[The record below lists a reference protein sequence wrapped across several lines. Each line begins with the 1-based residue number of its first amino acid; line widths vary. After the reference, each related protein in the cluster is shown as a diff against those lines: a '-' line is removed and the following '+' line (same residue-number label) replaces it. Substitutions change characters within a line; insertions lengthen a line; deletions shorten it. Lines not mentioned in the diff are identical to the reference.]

1 MTPLRM
7 IQTDDFH
14 QLRLH
19 LAASSPMDAIRSL
32 QDNGLADIT
41 FAEPIWLHALW
52 IAPVVAALIVLA
64 GRTIERQVE
73 AFGTRDL
80 RDTLGLTTSPRL
92 TAAVCAAAAWTCIAL
107 GLARPQLDPQPREV
121 VSTGRDVV
129 VVLDVSR
136 SMLAEDIAPNRLERA
151 KIWIGD
157 LAASLP
163 GDRLSLVAFA
173 GSAVVKCPPTL
184 DHGFFRLALDDL
196 DTRSVARGGTMIGDA
211 LRIVL
216 DQIAS
221 DGTGSLDV
229 LLITDGEDQ
238 GSFPIEAAR
247 GIADAGGRIIAI
259 GIGSEH
265 GGSPIPDTSRGGFV
279 EARGEVVRSRLDAAT
294 LADITRATPG
304 GAFLRV
310 GTNAIELDTVFR
322 ELTPPTEVGDATAT
336 RSVTYTEAY
345 QVALLAALALLTLDA
360 LRRGGALR

>member
-1 MTPLRM
+1 MTPLRVT
-7 IQTDDFH
+7 QAGDAH
-14 QLRLH
+14 HLPSL
-19 LAASSPMDAIRSL
+19 LAAASPMDAIRSL
-32 QDNGLADIT
+32 RENGFADIT

-52 IAPVVAALIVLA
+52 LVPVVAALMVLTA
-64 GRTIERQVE
+64 RAMERRVA
-73 AFGTRDL
+73 AFGTQDVR
-80 RDTLGLTTSPRL
+80 TSLGLAASPQL
-92 TAAVCAAAAWTCIAL
+92 GAAACAATAWTCIAVA
-107 GLARPQLDPQPREV
+107 LARPQLDPQPREI

-129 VVLDVSR
+129 IVLDVSR

-211 LRIVL
+211 LRVVL
-216 DQIAS
+216 DQIAR
-221 DGTGSLDV
+221 DRTGSLDV

-238 GSFPIEAAR
+238 GSFPVEAAR

-279 EARGEVVRSRLDAAT
+279 EAQGEVVRSRLDAAT
-294 LADITRATPG
+294 LADIARATPG

-322 ELTPPTEVGDATAT
+322 ELTPPAEVGDATAT

-345 QVALLAALALLTLDA
+345 QLALLAALALLTLDA